1 MHAGFEACHTLMCNC
16 RTNLVSADLSVS
28 LVNQYL
34 VGNMYKVITSS
45 VGRYCVEEPR
55 GMNRVQEL
63 IKDLC
68 GAHELCILW
77 ISCVSDVDEF
87 EMSVLNRSTALFSQ
101 FHPSDLPIEISGL
114 RNAGLIN
121 GRDTDSASTK
131 AYIVN
136 TV

>member
-1 MHAGFEACHTLMCNC
+1 M
-16 RTNLVSADLSVS
+16 D
-28 LVNQYL
+28 
-34 VGNMYKVITSS
+34 
-45 VGRYCVEEPR
+45 
-55 GMNRVQEL
+55 RVQEL

-87 EMSVLNRSTALFSQ
+87 EMSVLNRSTALLSQ
-101 FHPSDLPIEISGL
+101 FRPSVLLIEISGL
-114 RNAGLIN
+114 RDAGLIN
-121 GRDTDSASTK
+121 GRDTDSSSTE